1 MSGPRYAVRVTQGRD
16 EDALSWDGDDDPTL
30 DSGAPASDQ
39 AHQTDEAPDEADD
52 VESGDVPAAE
62 PTQSAAEK
70 TPAVAEPANAPAA
83 AEQVEHAHMSNA
95 ALVTIG
101 ILGGFYLLFTAG
113 WLVGG
118 FRMQGRAQYL
128 VADVM
133 FQGSFWLA
141 VLAPALWFGTV
152 FLLTRHSR
160 PWLRI
165 VWLVAGA
172 ILLVPWPFIMV
183 GTVGR

>member
-1 MSGPRYAVRVTQGRD
+1 MTARPD
-16 EDALSWDGDDDPTL
+16 DDALTWDGDDDPTL
-30 DSGAPASDQ
+30 DTGLAP
-39 AHQTDEAPDEADD
+39 
-52 VESGDVPAAE
+52 VPAPSAE
-62 PTQSAAEK
+62 DESPSAEEPPTPEGAADGSLPDGFTAVGKGSEALDHPAAVVVAG
-70 TPAVAEPANAPAA
+70 TAVAREPMGN
-83 AEQVEHAHMSNA
+83 V

-101 ILGGFYLLFTAG
+101 ILGGFYLLFTIG
-113 WLVGG
+113 WAVGG
-118 FRMQGRAQYL
+118 FRLQGRVQSL

-152 FLLTRHSR
+152 FLLTRHSAG
-160 PWLRI
+160 WVRI

-183 GTVGR
+183 GAIGQ